1 MIKSLLNVGLFV
13 LINIA
18 GPIYADQVVLENGDK
33 LTGTVVNIDNGIL
46 TFSTDYSDP
55 VKIQSSKIKEVIT
68 NTPVEVHLSK
78 GEVLK
83 GTLKTVEDGK
93 VAVESS
99 TDRDTAVVHWANIQ
113 SINPPDSSKWT
124 GNMSVGGNQQSGN
137 TDRLSASVGAEAMRK
152 TDIDRFSLRF
162 LFNYAKEDGEL
173 SNRNTYAAF
182 KYDYF
187 FTEKIY
193 GYTAIELLADKFKDI
208 NLRTVV
214 GPGVGY
220 QLWDHPDKSLG
231 LEAGVSYFSED
242 RIEAADDDWI
252 TARLAGNLRWKIA
265 EKLILTDS
273 LVIYPSLEDTGE
285 YQLRNEAGITSP
297 LIGGWSLRLS
307 NIIEHDS
314 NPPVNIEKDDIYWIL
329 SLLYGF

>member
-1 MIKSLLNVGLFV
+1 MIKSLLYFALFALTV
-13 LINIA
+13 FASPL
-18 GPIYADQVVLENGDK
+18 YADQIVLENGDR
-33 LTGTVVNIDNGIL
+33 LTGTVVSSESGIL

-55 VKIQSSKIKEVIT
+55 VKIQASKIREVIT
-68 NTPVEVHLSK
+68 DTPVEVHLSE

-83 GTLKTVEDGK
+83 GSLKTVEEGK

-99 TDRDTAVVHWANIQ
+99 TDRETTVVQWANVQ
-113 SINPPDSSKWT
+113 SINPPDTKKWT
-124 GNMSVGGNQQSGN
+124 GNISLGGSQQSGN

-152 TDIDRFSLRF
+152 TEIDRFGMRF

-173 SNRNTYAAF
+173 SNRNTYGAL

-193 GYTAIELLADKFKDI
+193 GYTGVELLADKFKDI
-208 NLRTVV
+208 KLRTVV

-220 QLWDHPDKSLG
+220 QFWDYPDKSLG
-231 LEAGVSYFSED
+231 VEAGISYFSED
-242 RIEAADDDWI
+242 HIEAADDDWV
-252 TARLAGNLRWKIA
+252 TARLAANLKWILA
-265 EKLILTDS
+265 EPLVLTDA
-273 LVIYPSLEDTGE
+273 LLIYPSLEDTGE

-297 LIGGWSLRLS
+297 LLAGWSLKLS

-314 NPPVNIEKDDIYWIL
+314 NPPASIEKDDIYWIL
-329 SLLYGF
+329 SLVYGF